1 MVAVTYNANKEIKSA
16 SQNKK
21 ICLMKECK
29 KTPSKWLLNQD
40 YVR

>member
-1 MVAVTYNANKEIKSA
+1 MAAITYNANKEI
-16 SQNKK
+16 SQLARPKK

-29 KTPSKWLLNQD
+29 KKTSKWLLNQD